1 MQEQQ
6 NHLQLRDELS
16 LQLSEEEQVS
26 NRKLI
31 EALMVYLKEYN
42 MDYNY
47 QFIFSN
53 SFGDN
58 LLFANDDLDITN
70 SVLEGI
76 NAQYESEK
84 D

>member
-1 MQEQQ
+1 
-6 NHLQLRDELS
+6 
-16 LQLSEEEQVS
+16 
-26 NRKLI
+26 
-31 EALMVYLKEYN
+31 MVYLKEYN